1 MKKLL
6 IIALAAAPLL
16 ASASPALGP
25 NLVTNGGFEI
35 VKAAT
40 ATQAATSQKNH
51 SYSVYSS
58 IYGWKAS
65 HGIELRNDFV
75 GTGHKSPTFAELD
88 VNVNSA
94 ISQVITT
101 DIGQW
106 YQLSFDYA
114 NRAGATNGLGWS
126 FGETA
131 GAAIIAAPKLDKAG
145 WTTFTT
151 QVRATSNHMTLSLAA
166 LGKSDGVGSSLD
178 NVQLNA
184 VPEPTSLALM
194 GLGLAAMGL
203 VSRRKKQKRG

>member
-16 ASASPALGP
+16 ASAAPSLGP
-25 NLVTNGGFEI
+25 NLIKNGSFEATTVADGKWSTFSTINGWTVGTN
-35 VKAAT
+35 K
-40 ATQAATSQKNH
+40 
-51 SYSVYSS
+51 
-58 IYGWKAS
+58 
-65 HGIELRNDFV
+65 IELRNNAV
-75 GTGHKSPTFAELD
+75 GVASDGKVFAELD
-88 VNVNSA
+88 VYVNSN
-94 ISQVITT
+94 ISQVIAT

-114 NRAGATNGLGWS
+114 NRANATNGLGWS
-126 FGETA
+126 FSH
-131 GAAIIAAPKLDKAG
+131 AANATIVEAPSLSKAG

-151 QVRATSNHMTLSLAA
+151 QVQASNSQMILSFAA

-194 GLGLAAMGL
+194 GLGLAALGL
-203 VSRRKKQKRG
+203 VSRRKKQG